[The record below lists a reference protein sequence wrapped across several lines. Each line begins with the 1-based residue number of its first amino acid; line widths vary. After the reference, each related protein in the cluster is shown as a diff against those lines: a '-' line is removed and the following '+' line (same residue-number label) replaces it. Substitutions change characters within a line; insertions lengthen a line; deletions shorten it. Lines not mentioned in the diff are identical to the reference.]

1 MRFVHWESEHQEGI
15 IMAYVCEMGTG
26 RRLYLDNQNGQT
38 IITISNTAPGQQ
50 QQASSSFQTGPW
62 TATPEVYLTSDGAVV
77 KLQTARGAN
86 YIRLQGN
93 SIGVSEALSLNEL
106 QQMQMQQTTGFVP
119 SSMPPMQPMPPIE
132 PMKPMEPMRPMDS
145 NQPMTMGD
153 MQMNA
158 NPMEMR
164 MGNMEMKMG
173 QRHAAAPSSTEVT
186 PATKRF
192 CSQCGAA
199 VKESDRF
206 CTSCGHRLQD

>member
-1 MRFVHWESEHQEGI
+1 
-15 IMAYVCEMGTG
+15 MAYVCDMGVG
-26 RRLYLDNQNGQT
+26 RRLYLDNQGGQT
-38 IITISNTAPGQQ
+38 IITIANTAPGQQ

-106 QQMQMQQTTGFVP
+106 QQLQMQQTSGFVP
-119 SSMPPMQPMPPIE
+119 PSMPAMKSMEPLPPMS
-132 PMKPMEPMRPMDS
+132 PMEP

-153 MQMNA
+153 MHMSM

-164 MGNMEMKMG
+164 MGNMEMRMG
-173 QRHAAAPSSTEVT
+173 SATAATHT
-186 PATKRF
+186 PTGVDPASKRF

-199 VKESDRF
+199 VKSEDRF
-206 CTSCGHRLQD
+206 CTNCGHRLTDG

>member
-1 MRFVHWESEHQEGI
+1 MAFV
-15 IMAYVCEMGTG
+15 CDMGVG
-26 RRLYLDNQNGQT
+26 RRLYLDNQSGQT
-38 IITISNTAPGQQ
+38 VITIANTAPGQQ

-106 QQMQMQQTTGFVP
+106 QQLQMQQTSGFVA
-119 SSMPPMQPMPPIE
+119 SSMPGMKPMEPMP
-132 PMKPMEPMRPMDS
+132 PMKPMEPMPPMDS

-153 MQMNA
+153 MHMSM
-158 NPMEMR
+158 NPMEMQMGDMAMR
-164 MGNMEMKMG
+164 MG
-173 QRHAAAPSSTEVT
+173 RSPAAQTPTGVA

-206 CTSCGHRLQD
+206 CTSCGHRLGDS

>member
-1 MRFVHWESEHQEGI
+1 MSIWRGI
-15 IMAYVCEMGTG
+15 IMAYVCDMGMG
-26 RRLYLDNQNGQT
+26 RRLHLDNQNGQT
-38 IITISNTAPGQQ
+38 IITISSTAPGQQ

-62 TATPEVYLTSDGAVV
+62 AATPEVYLTSDGAVV

-106 QQMQMQQTTGFVP
+106 QQMQMQQTSGFVP
-119 SSMPPMQPMPPIE
+119 SSPPPME
-132 PMKPMEPMRPMDS
+132 PMKPMEPMQPMEPMKPMDS

-153 MQMNA
+153 MHMSM

-164 MGNMEMKMG
+164 MGNMEMHMG
-173 QRHAAAPSSTEVT
+173 NPKATAHAPTGVA

-192 CSQCGAA
+192 CSQCGAS
-199 VKESDRF
+199 VKDSDRF
-206 CTSCGHRLQD
+206 CTSCGHRLAE